1 MKSQTK
7 RAYTPVPVQAG
18 TRTPRVRARVRMRVG
33 VVGRRV
39 GRVVPVQAPPDRD
52 IVVVEMPICQQGKWS
67 AKNAGKINV
76 LREGKGNGGNGG
88 NLAKRRQ
95 TQTRAGAAST
105 LIGSCSCVGAV
116 ARFVGLIGWRAE
128 SPGALC
134 GIVVACP
141 SHFHLSSCGDGGRAR
156 REREGGWRHVREPCE
171 NGGFPDRRPRRAFPL
186 FFPHSHTARGVTD
199 GKARF
204 PREVCLIILPN
215 CQSREDTRHG
225 RD

>member
-1 MKSQTK
+1 VKSQTK

-134 GIVVACP
+134 GIVVASLP
-141 SHFHLSSCGDGGRAR
+141 FIVLWR
-156 REREGGWRHVREPCE
+156 RRTRPTREGGRLEARAGTVRKQW
-171 NGGFPDRRPRRAFPL
+171 FPGPTTPTRFPTFL
-186 FFPHSHTARGVTD
+186 VFSHTARGVTD
-199 GKARF
+199 VNARDG
-204 PREVCLIILPN
+204 RESELPERSTPSPMCLLYGQP
-215 CQSREDTRHG
+215 
-225 RD
+225 